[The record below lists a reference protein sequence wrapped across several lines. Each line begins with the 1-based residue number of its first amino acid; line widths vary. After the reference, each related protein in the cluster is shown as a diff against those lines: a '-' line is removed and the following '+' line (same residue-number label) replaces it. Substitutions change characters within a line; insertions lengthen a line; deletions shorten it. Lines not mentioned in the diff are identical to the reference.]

1 LRKDVD
7 YLVKDGRIGVID
19 ELTGRVVSDR
29 HWPDGLQAAIEAKEG
44 LERQSEGRILGSIT
58 LQHFLRSYP
67 RLCGMT
73 GTARTASPELFQEYG
88 LHVVV
93 IPTHRPTIRL
103 DRPDLL
109 FSHREAKE
117 RAVVAEVGREHA
129 TGRPILV
136 GTLTVE
142 ESERLAARL
151 VETGVRCEVLN
162 ARNDVEEAR
171 IVAAAGS
178 LGAVT
183 ISTNMAGRG
192 TDIRMGGA
200 DEADRAIVASLGGLY
215 VIGTNRHESRRVDLQ
230 LRGRAG
236 RQGDPGESRFFVSL
250 DDDLLVRYGLR
261 SLIGAR
267 FTPGP
272 EDERIEHPVV
282 VREIARVQ
290 RIVEGEN
297 LEIRRT
303 LCRYA
308 SIVER
313 QRRTVMDWRQTVLT
327 SPESPGIWQR
337 APDAHA
343 TLVSR
348 YGEAA
353 TTAAERLATLH
364 HIDRAWADHL
374 ALVADVREGIHLV
387 ALGGRDPLGHFTA
400 EITMAFAT
408 LEHRIEQAV
417 RSDLERALHTG
428 FDVNEGRLKGPSSTW
443 TYLVTDDPFKNQ
455 IGMML
460 TGPGRATFAIG
471 AAALAMPLL
480 ILWGAVDRVLG
491 KRPGR
496 SRPPGREV

>member
-1 LRKDVD
+1 MLRKPVSSLRPDRSVPSPSRPTWPD
-7 YLVKDGRIGVID
+7 EAPISGWAAQTKRIG
-19 ELTGRVVSDR
+19 
-29 HWPDGLQAAIEAKEG
+29 P
-44 LERQSEGRILGSIT
+44 
-58 LQHFLRSYP
+58 
-67 RLCGMT
+67 C
-73 GTARTASPELFQEYG
+73 
-88 LHVVV
+88 
-93 IPTHRPTIRL
+93 
-103 DRPDLL
+103 
-109 FSHREAKE
+109 
-117 RAVVAEVGREHA
+117 
-129 TGRPILV
+129 
-136 GTLTVE
+136 
-142 ESERLAARL
+142 
-151 VETGVRCEVLN
+151 
-162 ARNDVEEAR
+162 
-171 IVAAAGS
+171 
-178 LGAVT
+178 
-183 ISTNMAGRG
+183 
-192 TDIRMGGA
+192 
-200 DEADRAIVASLGGLY
+200 VASLGGFY

-267 FTPGP
+267 FAPSP

-327 SPESPGIWQR
+327 GPESPGIWQR
-337 APDAHA
+337 APGCARRA
-343 TLVSR
+343 RLEGTEKPPR
-348 YGEAA
+348 RQRNA
-353 TTAAERLATLH
+353 LATLH

-387 ALGGRDPLGHFTA
+387 ALGGRDPLRHFTA

-417 RSDLERALHTG
+417 RSDLERALRTDSG

-491 KRPGR
+491 RR
-496 SRPPGREV
+496 ARRFRPPGRQV